1 MGEQIQTMLYSGRDT
16 PSSDSDQ
23 EQQAVGIANSVNKV
37 VKRQQMYAWNHQY
50 EKWHE
55 CEVSLRPPH
64 LYITEHEDTRIEI
77 QDKQL
82 QHHHERWFHGSISRR
97 EAKNILLDYAGGDG
111 SFLVRSSESFFG
123 KFAISFIHEGRVK
136 HVVIETKPDQVV
148 GMVYHITSQGPFF
161 NSVTELIEE
170 AQRKCIIQNSSFNVI
185 LTRPPPMPNQGWLH
199 KNVKTLSQA
208 EKIMS
213 KHQKDGAF
221 FVYETLS
228 SFAPYSLVYRNNG
241 CVTHAPIMVGP
252 RSSHNLNLYGVSAP
266 VLYKLI
272 HYYMENPIEDDLTL
286 KYPIHYQD
294 TLSSNC
300 AIACCD
306 TIGDRLKNELSFCKG
321 SLITNISRRSSE
333 W

>member
-1 MGEQIQTMLYSGRDT
+1 
-16 PSSDSDQ
+16 
-23 EQQAVGIANSVNKV
+23 
-37 VKRQQMYAWNHQY
+37 
-50 EKWHE
+50 
-55 CEVSLRPPH
+55 
-64 LYITEHEDTRIEI
+64 
-77 QDKQL
+77 
-82 QHHHERWFHGSISRR
+82 
-97 EAKNILLDYAGGDG
+97 
-111 SFLVRSSESFFG
+111 
-123 KFAISFIHEGRVK
+123 
-136 HVVIETKPDQVV
+136 
-148 GMVYHITSQGPFF
+148 
-161 NSVTELIEE
+161 
-170 AQRKCIIQNSSFNVI
+170 
-185 LTRPPPMPNQGWLH
+185 
-199 KNVKTLSQA
+199 
-208 EKIMS
+208 MS